1 MEFRKITNLLDS
13 INNQSSKFRT
23 KRQAE
28 LNDSAPGHTPK
39 IAKFK
44 NTMLK
49 TSLCDY
55 RNV

>member
-13 INNQSSKFRT
+13 INNQSSKFTT